1 MDVRTLTDGGQ
12 TAEDVAGTLGG
23 FLDAAR
29 TSLDLAVYDLA
40 LTGAA
45 ADRVAEAIRSAA
57 GRGVAVRVVYNVETD
72 ARVPVPPPARTR
84 PREVE
89 SLGVP
94 SKAIAGVPDLMHH
107 KYVVR
112 DAASVWTGSTN
123 WTQDSWTR
131 EENVIVMVDAP
142 GVAAAFTRDFGDLW
156 DRGRVVGSGEFDPD
170 PVMVDGARV
179 RVWFSPGRGRKL
191 AHRIATAIGRS
202 ERRIRIASPVLT
214 AGPILGTLAEV
225 VDRDTVDLGG
235 VLDLTQMREVL
246 VQWAHNPNAAWKVP
260 ALRCVLEHAR
270 FGGKVSTP
278 YGPGTVHDYMHAK
291 VTVCDDLV
299 FVGSYNL
306 SSSGQDN
313 AENVLEVSDRAL
325 ADRMAGFIDEL
336 RERYPPATLPWG
348 G

>member
-29 TSLDLAVYDLA
+29 TSLDLA
-40 LTGAA
+40 
-45 ADRVAEAIRSAA
+45 
-57 GRGVAVRVVYNVETD
+57 
-72 ARVPVPPPARTR
+72 
-84 PREVE
+84 
-89 SLGVP
+89 
-94 SKAIAGVPDLMHH
+94 
-107 KYVVR
+107 VR

-202 ERRIRIASPVLT
+202 ERRI
-214 AGPILGTLAEV
+214 
-225 VDRDTVDLGG
+225 
-235 VLDLTQMREVL
+235 
-246 VQWAHNPNAAWKVP
+246 
-260 ALRCVLEHAR
+260 
-270 FGGKVSTP
+270 
-278 YGPGTVHDYMHAK
+278 
-291 VTVCDDLV
+291 
-299 FVGSYNL
+299 
-306 SSSGQDN
+306 
-313 AENVLEVSDRAL
+313 
-325 ADRMAGFIDEL
+325 
-336 RERYPPATLPWG
+336 
-348 G
+348 